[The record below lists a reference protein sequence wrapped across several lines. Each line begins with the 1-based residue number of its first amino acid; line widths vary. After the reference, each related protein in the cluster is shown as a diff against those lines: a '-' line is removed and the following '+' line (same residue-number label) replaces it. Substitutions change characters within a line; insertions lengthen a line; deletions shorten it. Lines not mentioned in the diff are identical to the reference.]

1 MLVFRATNAD
11 VMESFP
17 PRRYVPSTRYV
28 AVLGLFLLL
37 PCLGQPT
44 CEPLKISLC
53 QRFYRTTIFPNTL
66 NHTNQETAAVEFQ
79 QFAPLINLRCSRD
92 IALFLCS
99 VYFPVCPSVLKTAIP
114 PPCRSLCDSARSG
127 CEEQMRA
134 FGFDWPEALNCDRF
148 QKREE
153 GICYRGDNDGKS
165 KTSLRSKRFQPSYC
179 AKVRAEA
186 KKKVE
191 GGGGG
196 EKRNP

>member
-1 MLVFRATNAD
+1 MLSKRGHFCKVLVFRATNAD

-28 AVLGLFLLL
+28 AVLGLFFLL

-165 KTSLRSKRFQPSYC
+165 KTF
-179 AKVRAEA
+179 V
-186 KKKVE
+186 KKNFV
-191 GGGGG
+191 
-196 EKRNP
+196 